1 MSHSPTYLDD
11 RCADELAK
19 LFDEVQQAVE
29 LFWPIE
35 CGRLNFGYEGTP
47 AETLPSE
54 NRRNTLGL
62 IEQNVAFK
70 KASQLPFI
78 RVRNSLSSSK
88 TGYLLVQTFYFSQ
101 PPISSCLAQG
111 LVDLDSGFDITRS
124 SAALYPTRP
133 AFRYGFA

>member
-47 AETLPSE
+47 LKPYLPKI
-54 NRRNTLGL
+54 G
-62 IEQNVAFK
+62 A
-70 KASQLPFI
+70 I
-78 RVRNSLSSSK
+78 R
-88 TGYLLVQTFYFSQ
+88 
-101 PPISSCLAQG
+101 
-111 LVDLDSGFDITRS
+111 
-124 SAALYPTRP
+124 
-133 AFRYGFA
+133 

>member
-1 MSHSPTYLDD
+1 MSHSPTYLGG

-35 CGRLNFGYEGTP
+35 CGRLNFGLGGHA

-62 IEQNVAFK
+62 IKQNVAFK
-70 KASQLPFI
+70 ES
-78 RVRNSLSSSK
+78 
-88 TGYLLVQTFYFSQ
+88 
-101 PPISSCLAQG
+101 
-111 LVDLDSGFDITRS
+111 
-124 SAALYPTRP
+124 
-133 AFRYGFA
+133 